1 MMIIIIKMTRIG
13 SGDGES
19 GRVPAYDHTSF
30 DTKGHYVYVN
40 GASEAEDTWAELG
53 KQYTVII

>member
-1 MMIIIIKMTRIG
+1 MTRIG

-30 DTKGHYVYVN
+30 DTKGHYDYVN